1 MPGTLRLI
9 LGDQLSDTI
18 ASLRDIDV
26 ANDLVLMAE
35 VKAEGT
41 YVPHHPQKIVFF
53 LAAMRCFAQS
63 LESRG
68 VRVRYVKL
76 DDDGNTQT
84 LIGEV
89 RRAVHDEKPRKVV
102 ATWPGEWRVLEMLT
116 KLKASLHVPLDV
128 LDDDRFFCSLAE
140 FREWA
145 RGRKQMRME
154 YFYREMR
161 RKTGIL
167 MGAATEPD
175 GGRWNFDAS
184 NREPFSGGPLGLPE
198 AFRAQ
203 HAPSVTAIVQTVKET
218 VARHFPNHFG
228 AIDDFRWAVDRPGAL
243 KALERFV
250 SDRLPDFGR
259 FQDAMVAGADAM
271 FHSLL
276 SPYLNVGLL
285 SPAEV
290 CRSAETAYR
299 NGQAPIQSVE
309 GFVRQI
315 LGWREYVRGIYWLA
329 MPEYAKNN
337 FFHARRH
344 LPDFYWDETKTEMAC
359 LRECIGATRRNAY
372 AHHIQRLMVTGN
384 FALLS
389 GVRVKEVT
397 DWYLSVYA
405 DAVEWV
411 ELPNTLGMSLFAD
424 GGRMASK
431 PYAAGGRYINKM
443 SDYCANCRYQPER
456 RTGDNAC
463 PFTMLYW
470 DFMIRNSGQLATNA
484 RLRPILAQVKM
495 MSLATRAEIQSQAQ
509 DFLDRVAP
517 LAKAG

>member
-1 MPGTLRLI
+1 
-9 LGDQLSDTI
+9 
-18 ASLRDIDV
+18 
-26 ANDLVLMAE
+26 
-35 VKAEGT
+35 
-41 YVPHHPQKIVFF
+41 
-53 LAAMRCFAQS
+53 
-63 LESRG
+63 
-68 VRVRYVKL
+68 
-76 DDDGNTQT
+76 
-84 LIGEV
+84 
-89 RRAVHDEKPRKVV
+89 
-102 ATWPGEWRVLEMLT
+102 
-116 KLKASLHVPLDV
+116 
-128 LDDDRFFCSLAE
+128 
-140 FREWA
+140 
-145 RGRKQMRME
+145 
-154 YFYREMR
+154 
-161 RKTGIL
+161 
-167 MGAATEPD
+167 
-175 GGRWNFDAS
+175 
-184 NREPFSGGPLGLPE
+184 
-198 AFRAQ
+198 
-203 HAPSVTAIVQTVKET
+203 
-218 VARHFPNHFG
+218 
-228 AIDDFRWAVDRPGAL
+228 
-243 KALERFV
+243 
-250 SDRLPDFGR
+250 
-259 FQDAMVAGADAM
+259 MVAGADAM